1 LREDVLNREGDEMMP
16 KKKQAQK
23 KPNKRA
29 QVKRVKIERQA
40 VEKKMA
46 TVYIMGKAHKVP
58 ADATIMGAIEYAGYQ
73 IKRGAGCRE
82 GFCGACATVYRLP
95 GDYKIYTGLACATL
109 VEEGMWLSQL
119 PVIPA
124 QRPVYDIEKLE
135 PNITAFQKLYPEIFR
150 CLACNTCTKACP
162 QSLEVMDYIQ
172 AAIRGDIEKVMD
184 LSFDCLSCGLCAI
197 RCPAEIVHYNVG
209 LLGRRLY
216 GRYLTLKSP
225 ELEQRL
231 KEVKARKFDK
241 EYKEMMTMKR
251 DELKKRYYARDTE

>member
-1 LREDVLNREGDEMMP
+1 
-16 KKKQAQK
+16 
-23 KPNKRA
+23 
-29 QVKRVKIERQA
+29 
-40 VEKKMA
+40 
-46 TVYIMGKAHKVP
+46 
-58 ADATIMGAIEYAGYQ
+58 
-73 IKRGAGCRE
+73 
-82 GFCGACATVYRLP
+82 
-95 GDYKIYTGLACATL
+95 
-109 VEEGMWLSQL
+109 
-119 PVIPA
+119 
-124 QRPVYDIEKLE
+124 
-135 PNITAFQKLYPEIFR
+135 
-150 CLACNTCTKACP
+150 
-162 QSLEVMDYIQ
+162 
-172 AAIRGDIEKVMD
+172 MD

>member
-1 LREDVLNREGDEMMP
+1 MNSKGDEMKA
-16 KKKQAQK
+16 KKKAPEK
-23 KPNKRA
+23 KKA
-29 QVKRVKIERQA
+29 GSAKRVKPKTGQPSPPKDM
-40 VEKKMA
+40 V

-58 ADATIMGAIEYAGYQ
+58 ADATIMGAIEYAGYL

-82 GFCGACATVYRLP
+82 GFCGACATVFRLP
-95 GDYKIYTGLACATL
+95 GDYKIYTGLACTTL
-109 VEEGMWLSQL
+109 VQEGMWLSQL
-119 PVIPA
+119 LVIPA
-124 QRPVYDIEKLE
+124 QKLVHDIEKLE
-135 PNITAFQKLYPEIFR
+135 PNATAFQKLYPEIFR
-150 CLACNTCTKACP
+150 CVACNTCTKACP

-216 GRYLTLKSP
+216 GRYLSQKSP

-231 KEVKARKFDK
+231 KEVKQKKFDK
-241 EYKEMMTMKR
+241 EYKEMMALKH